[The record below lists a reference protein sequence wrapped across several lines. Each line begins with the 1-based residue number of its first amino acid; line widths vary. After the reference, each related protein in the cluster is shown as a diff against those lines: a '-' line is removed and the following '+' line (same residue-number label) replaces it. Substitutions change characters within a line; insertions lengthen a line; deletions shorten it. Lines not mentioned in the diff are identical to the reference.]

1 MALVSLRP
9 YFEYSSHSFF
19 ISESLRNNDSTR
31 QDILSPLLINPLL
44 QLEQY
49 LSCLK
54 AMSQAGRRQGNNVSV
69 LRACDVLETT
79 ATFLRAA
86 QKVVEREQ
94 KTTEETKRF
103 WDITGPKFASLKNYR
118 YVDYQLRVNY
128 LAFNK

>member
-1 MALVSLRP
+1 MA
-9 YFEYSSHSFF
+9 SHP
-19 ISESLRNNDSTR
+19 

-54 AMSQAGRRQGNNVSV
+54 VMSQAGRRQGNNVRV

-79 ATFLRAA
+79 ATFLKAA

-118 YVDYQLRVNY
+118 HEVNFVVIVAQNKRTFSPT
-128 LAFNK
+128 LADGGSS

>member
-1 MALVSLRP
+1 MASR
-9 YFEYSSHSFF
+9 S
-19 ISESLRNNDSTR
+19 

-54 AMSQAGRRQGNNVSV
+54 VMSQAGRRQGNNVRV

-79 ATFLRAA
+79 ATFLKAA

-118 YVDYQLRVNY
+118 HEVNFVVIVAQNKRTFSPT
-128 LAFNK
+128 LADGGSS